1 MAASDGG
8 NADRALSI
16 DWLFAQLPGQDTGY
30 RTPMPLPG
38 AGASVVAAPLTEP
51 SGSAPASAMAWTQPP
66 PALEDPADLETAYE
80 WLRSEKQRLEEYTR
94 SQFATI
100 QQQHQALLNKHFHSE
115 QSLALR
121 CQELNREMK
130 FLAGQ
135 AETLQRRARE
145 LAEREAAL
153 SAQMERLAHAQEE
166 LLTLE
171 QTSQNIRQD
180 TETQRSLLE
189 QLRAQ
194 TAELQV
200 SDLASRHEFDN
211 FEVALKER
219 QRAWE
224 EKQAEISA
232 RQAEMEERYAALE
245 KAEEAAKRRLAE
257 LDELEERMQQEI
269 HEHEQQLAQERRDME
284 IMRAKLRGQV
294 RAHLPLSS
302 LTRSN
307 SVRIRSDS

>member
-16 DWLFAQLPGQDTGY
+16 DWLFAQLPGQDAGY

-38 AGASVVAAPLTEP
+38 AGA
-51 SGSAPASAMAWTQPP
+51 APAGGPLVEAPGGAPGPAMVWPQAP
-66 PALEDPADLETAYE
+66 PALEDPSDLESAYE
-80 WLRSEKQRLEEYTR
+80 WLRAEKQRLEEYTR

-100 QQQHQALLNKHFHSE
+100 QEQHQALLNKHFHSE
-115 QSLALR
+115 QALAVR

-135 AETLQRRARE
+135 TETLQRRARE

-171 QTSQNIRQD
+171 QTSENIRQD
-180 TETQRSLLE
+180 TEKQRSLLE

-194 TAELQV
+194 TAELQT
-200 SDLASRHEFDN
+200 SDLASRREFDN

-224 EKQAEISA
+224 DKQAEISA

-257 LDELEERMQQEI
+257 LDELE
-269 HEHEQQLAQERRDME
+269 
-284 IMRAKLRGQV
+284 
-294 RAHLPLSS
+294 
-302 LTRSN
+302 
-307 SVRIRSDS
+307 